1 MRFQQTRGFRNM
13 VVIVLSIS
21 FIFGLSILSPLS
33 VAYAADVP
41 VISSLSKT
49 TARAGESLV
58 ITGSGFTATD
68 NIVYITPNDKV
79 ASLTSNGQTI
89 SFTLPLSL
97 SSNGHYVYVV
107 NANGTSNKLVVVITG
122 DPDTQAPSTPTNLKV
137 DSVGSSNVD
146 LSWTA
151 STDNVGLAGYR
162 IYRDGL
168 LTDTAGPTSWGE
180 GLLSPER
187 TYTYKV
193 SAVDAAGNESATS
206 NVINVITKSIGTTSA
221 PVIVSFFSSNATGS
235 NAPIKSGETASLIA
249 KVTGTPTP
257 TVSVN
262 NGVGVVSGIGSTFS
276 FNVSPT
282 VTTTYILTA
291 TNSAGI
297 VTSSLTVTV
306 IPASATTPAITSPL
320 TAKAKMGVPFSYQI
334 TANNSPTSFDAS
346 LPDVKNSLFL
356 HGGLSV
362 DPKSGII
369 SGTPD
374 FFGNFTIDL
383 TATSSSSTVS
393 NKLALT
399 ILPNPNI
406 PVITSS
412 LEARAF
418 AGEPF
423 SYQITATNNPTSF
436 EIEFFSNE
444 TFRNNLPVNSA
455 GLISAIPFQNE
466 NISVFVKVSNASGTG
481 RARLVFW
488 IKDREQSIPV
498 MTSPASAVGFVGQP
512 FSYQFTGIDTPK
524 GTQSPLFIDNVT
536 NLPLGLTFDSSTK
549 IISGSS
555 KTAGVNIVGVG
566 SSFLKIIIFDTETS
580 NLSDP
585 AMSPLRDGALIN
597 DRGTIFVIENS
608 LKRGFTSLE
617 VFKESGRKLSSVV
630 EADTANV
637 PAGEVISDATQRHP
651 RGTLVIFEG
660 TIYFLGKDLRYPFPS
675 EEVFLSWGH
684 SFANV
689 VPANSAD
696 MNSPVGPIV
705 ELKK

>member
-79 ASLTSNGQTI
+79 AN
-89 SFTLPLSL
+89 
-97 SSNGHYVYVV
+97 V
-107 NANGTSNKLVVVITG
+107 TSNKLVVVITG

-362 DPKSGII
+362 DPKS
-369 SGTPD
+369 
-374 FFGNFTIDL
+374 
-383 TATSSSSTVS
+383 
-393 NKLALT
+393 
-399 ILPNPNI
+399 
-406 PVITSS
+406 
-412 LEARAF
+412 
-418 AGEPF
+418 
-423 SYQITATNNPTSF
+423 
-436 EIEFFSNE
+436 
-444 TFRNNLPVNSA
+444 
-455 GLISAIPFQNE
+455 
-466 NISVFVKVSNASGTG
+466 
-481 RARLVFW
+481 
-488 IKDREQSIPV
+488 
-498 MTSPASAVGFVGQP
+498 
-512 FSYQFTGIDTPK
+512 
-524 GTQSPLFIDNVT
+524 
-536 NLPLGLTFDSSTK
+536 
-549 IISGSS
+549 
-555 KTAGVNIVGVG
+555 
-566 SSFLKIIIFDTETS
+566 
-580 NLSDP
+580 
-585 AMSPLRDGALIN
+585 
-597 DRGTIFVIENS
+597 
-608 LKRGFTSLE
+608 
-617 VFKESGRKLSSVV
+617 
-630 EADTANV
+630 
-637 PAGEVISDATQRHP
+637 
-651 RGTLVIFEG
+651 
-660 TIYFLGKDLRYPFPS
+660 
-675 EEVFLSWGH
+675 
-684 SFANV
+684 
-689 VPANSAD
+689 
-696 MNSPVGPIV
+696 
-705 ELKK
+705 

>member
-1 MRFQQTRGFRNM
+1 MKYQKTRLLRNTLA
-13 VVIVLSIS
+13 IVLSIS
-21 FIFGLSILSPLS
+21 VLLGSATLKPIAI
-33 VAYAADVP
+33 VHAADAP
-41 VISSLSKT
+41 VTSSLSAT
-49 TARAGESLV
+49 SANPAQAGQSMT
-58 ITGSGFTATD
+58 IIGSGFTATG
-68 NIVYITPNDKV
+68 NVVYITSDLGWRI
-79 ASLTSNGQTI
+79 AD
-89 SFTLPLSL
+89 L
-97 SSNGHYVYVV
+97 SSNGQVISFIVPPDVNSGSHFVYVV
-107 NANGTSNKLVVVITG
+107 NDNGTSNKMPFTVIG
-122 DPDTQAPSTPTNLKV
+122 AADTQAPTAPTNLV
-137 DSVGSSNVD
+137 ATSIGFSHIE
-146 LSWTA
+146 LSWSQ
-151 STDNVGLAGYR
+151 STDNVGVASYKVF
-162 IYRDGL
+162 RDGIY
-168 LTDTAGPTSWGE
+168 AGESVLNVPLALVLYADN
-180 GLLSPER
+180 LLSPER
-187 TYTYKV
+187 LYSYKV
-193 SAVDAAGNESATS
+193 TAVDAAGNESAAS
-206 NVINVITKSIGTTSA
+206 NTISATTKSITAASP
-221 PVIVSFFSSNATGS
+221 PVITSFFSSNATGS
-235 NAPIKSGETASLIA
+235 NAPIKSGETPSLIA
-249 KVTGTPTP
+249 KVTGTPAP
-257 TVSVN
+257 TISVN
-262 NGVGVVSGIGSTFS
+262 NGVGAVTGIGSTFS

-597 DRGTIFVIENS
+597 DRGTIFVIENG

-630 EADTANV
+630 EVEIT
-637 PAGEVISDATQRHP
+637 
-651 RGTLVIFEG
+651 
-660 TIYFLGKDLRYPFPS
+660 
-675 EEVFLSWGH
+675 
-684 SFANV
+684 
-689 VPANSAD
+689 
-696 MNSPVGPIV
+696 SPVGM
-705 ELKK
+705 LA